1 MELYPWWVFAHI
13 VGALAFAIG
22 HGTSAVMSFA
32 IRRER
37 EPGRITALLDASSMS
52 LGAMYLGLL
61 LLLIGGI
68 GAGIVGGWFTRSGW
82 IWAALVLLVIIIV
95 AMYAMA
101 SQYYGNVRRAV
112 GQKSYRDPKDAPPPA
127 PLASEELA
135 KLLDT
140 RRPEAIAAIGFGG
153 LLVILWL
160 MVLKPF

>member
-22 HGTSAVMSFA
+22 HGSSAVMSFA

-37 EPGRITALLDASSMS
+37 EPGRIAALLDASSMS

-82 IWAALVLLVIIIV
+82 IWAALVLLVVIIA

-101 SQYYGNVRRAV
+101 SRYYGDVRRAV

-127 PLASEELA
+127 PLPPDQLA
-135 KLLDT
+135 ALLDT
-140 RRPEAIAAIGFGG
+140 RRPEAIAAIGLGG